1 MLGLLDV
8 APLPMKAL
16 QWMNDG
22 VDSHNVR
29 ALAEAATSDERPS
42 DAVLGALLSEIARDE
57 HVSFAN
63 RQEARALHSM
73 TVISMLSNPAQ
84 FQAQTF
90 RFSNSF
96 TDDIVAWLRS
106 RFARR

>member
-8 APLPMKAL
+8 APLPMRAL
-16 QWMNDG
+16 QWLNDG
-22 VDSHNVR
+22 VDSPNVR
-29 ALAEAATSDERPS
+29 ALAETATSDTAPT
-42 DAVLGALLSEIARDE
+42 DAVLAALLAEIARDE

-63 RQEARALHSM
+63 RQEARALHST

-84 FQAQTF
+84 FQLQTF
-90 RFSNSF
+90 RFSNSV
-96 TDDIVAWLRS
+96 TDDIVSWFRR

>member
-8 APLPMKAL
+8 APLPMRAL

-22 VDSHNVR
+22 VDSQNVR
-29 ALAEAATSDERPS
+29 ALAEAATSDAPPT
-42 DAVLGALLSEIARDE
+42 DAVLAALLAEIARDE

-63 RQEARALHSM
+63 RQEARALHSA
-73 TVISMLSNPAQ
+73 TVISMMSNPAQ
-84 FQAQTF
+84 FTLQTF

-96 TDDIVAWLRS
+96 TDDIVAWFRG